1 MFYYT
6 ERDVRYKMMAAGK
19 IIDVA
24 VKRQERVIT
33 IILTTSGI
41 NIFEHQEDQS

>member
-1 MFYYT
+1 
-6 ERDVRYKMMAAGK
+6 MMAKGN

>member
-1 MFYYT
+1 
-6 ERDVRYKMMAAGK
+6 MMAKGN

-24 VKRQERVIT
+24 VKIQERVIT